1 MKKALVIVIIIAAA
15 ILIGIVSAVSYSNTF
30 LFNKDSALVETE
42 KPTNATGK
50 HFTVELKESVGV
62 SENP

>member
-1 MKKALVIVIIIAAA
+1 MNKALVIGIIVTAI
-15 ILIGIVSAVSYSNTF
+15 ILIGIVSTISYNNSVP
-30 LFNKDSALVETE
+30 NKDNMPLETE
-42 KPTNATGK
+42 NPTNTTGK

>member
-1 MKKALVIVIIIAAA
+1 MNKVPVIGIIITAI
-15 ILIGIVSAVSYSNTF
+15 ILIGIVSTISYNNSVP
-30 LFNKDSALVETE
+30 NKDTKPLETE
-42 KPTNATGK
+42 NPTNATGR